1 MCNSMFRHSDAA
13 PLLDRALKIMAATLG
28 IDCPTTMNAR
38 GNLAAVL
45 KKCQGGKSPIE
56 K

>member
-1 MCNSMFRHSDAA
+1 MFRYSEAA

-28 IDCPTTMNAR
+28 INRPSTMTAR

-45 KKCQGGKSPIE
+45 KKMSGR
-56 K
+56 